1 MPDKQPGVP
10 NISPCP
16 WCGTTTEVRRADD
29 SYVRCTSR
37 RCSVL
42 GPESPTDIEAITAW
56 NRVAN
61 AVAER
66 DDLRRQVD
74 TLREALKFQDTALMI
89 VRDRQNG
96 RVSGDDL
103 SMGIKL
109 IRDALAATEP
119 KKGGA

>member
-1 MPDKQPGVP
+1 M
-10 NISPCP
+10 
-16 WCGTTTEVRRADD
+16 
-29 SYVRCTSR
+29 
-37 RCSVL
+37 L